1 MTLLEAV
8 LFEARRKD
16 VNYLE
21 TKVKGV
27 LTKVT
32 AQLSGIDAAN
42 VSRLMTRY
50 KRVEETLEAI
60 QQRRNALNAETKELA
75 NDLFD
80 AEEVFV
86 TRVIETAAYTI
97 TVTKFTPASEKP
109 KKFEVDYEAAFKEL
123 LTLVPELEEKG
134 KQILAKYKTAVEQ
147 KDSGGALKYTDNR
160 EGEKLDEGLI
170 GMAIKS
176 FLRSI
181 FEWSHSYDS
190 KLEAFRRKYGLKKI
204 AA

>member
-1 MTLLEAV
+1 MKLFEAV
-8 LFEARRKD
+8 LFEARRRD
-16 VNYLE
+16 IQYLD
-21 TKVKGV
+21 TRAKGV
-27 LTKVT
+27 LTKIT
-32 AQLSGIDAAN
+32 AQLSGVDAAN

-50 KRVEETLEAI
+50 KRLEDTLLAI
-60 QQRRNALNAETKELA
+60 QERRNALNAEVKKLA
-75 NDLFD
+75 DDLFE

-123 LTLVPELEEKG
+123 LTLVSELEEKG
-134 KQILAKYKTAVEQ
+134 KQILVKYKTAVEQ

-204 AA
+204 TT